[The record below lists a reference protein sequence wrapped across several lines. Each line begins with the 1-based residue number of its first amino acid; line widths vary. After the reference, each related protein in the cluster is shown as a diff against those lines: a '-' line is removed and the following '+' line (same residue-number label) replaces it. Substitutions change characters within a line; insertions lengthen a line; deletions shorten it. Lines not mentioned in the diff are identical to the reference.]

1 MPERIGISD
10 QYSLAIC
17 TSLSAVSWLGSGDR
31 KDRLEKQQSSNSLPP
46 FLLKEEKKGQKNL
59 KEITENVE
67 RKERA
72 VKIFPL
78 KFSIPG
84 IGNKTVNSIVLERSS
99 RFRYRLRPDCGDQWH
114 TGEVREEIKRQR
126 KYKGYALCSGDDST
140 PIFHPLDSKSKRYGY
155 PPLSVMTDGSSNE

>member
-1 MPERIGISD
+1 MTPKWSPKSPNWPPKMMPTWLYRQDFAKFSLNRH
-10 QYSLAIC
+10 YS
-17 TSLSAVSWLGSGDR
+17 
-31 KDRLEKQQSSNSLPP
+31 K
-46 FLLKEEKKGQKNL
+46 KKGLKNL

-114 TGEVREEIKRQR
+114 TGEVREEIKRD
-126 KYKGYALCSGDDST
+126 KENIKAMHYAVGMT
-140 PIFHPLDSKSKRYGY
+140 PP
-155 PPLSVMTDGSSNE
+155 

>member
-17 TSLSAVSWLGSGDR
+17 TSLSAVSWLGTGDR
-31 KDRLEKQQSSNSLPP
+31 KDRLEK
-46 FLLKEEKKGQKNL
+46 KKKGLKNL

-84 IGNKTVNSIVLERSS
+84 IGNTTVNSIVLERSS

-140 PIFHPLDSKSKRYGY
+140 LIFHPLDSKSKWKGHH
-155 PPLSVMTDGSSNE
+155 PLSAVTAGSSNE

>member
-1 MPERIGISD
+1 MNYSNILQAISD
-10 QYSLAIC
+10 INSHTIRK
-17 TSLSAVSWLGSGDR
+17 VSINL
-31 KDRLEKQQSSNSLPP
+31 KQQSSNSLPP
-46 FLLKEEKKGQKNL
+46 FLLKEEKKGLKNL

-126 KYKGYALCSGDDST
+126 ENIKAMHYAVGMT
-140 PIFHPLDSKSKRYGY
+140 PP
-155 PPLSVMTDGSSNE
+155 